1 MALLTALGFT
11 TLHAGILLARPRRG
25 AVALIL
31 SDDAG
36 GMLLRQLLPAALT
49 VTLALG
55 LLWIRM
61 RYARLVSLEGGVSLF
76 VLLIGGTIVALVVR
90 SALVLRRAD
99 RERTAHFEREVE
111 ARRIAEQ
118 ASRVKSDFLA
128 TMSHELRTPL
138 NAIIGYS
145 SLLIDGVPEPATK
158 GQKKSCA
165 ALRSA
170 RTICSA

>member
-1 MALLTALGFT
+1 
-11 TLHAGILLARPRRG
+11 
-25 AVALIL
+25 
-31 SDDAG
+31 
-36 GMLLRQLLPAALT
+36 MLLRQLLPAALT